1 MEPITAVP
9 LFVVSVVVTLSA
21 ARFFARRLD
30 LLGSRFGFPEALIGL
45 LTALAADGPEVS
57 SALFALGKGQH
68 SVGVGV
74 LVGSNAFN
82 LAAMIGLSGLLAG
95 CIRLPRATLML
106 EGLAGGLVT
115 AIAVAVLLGW
125 LAPGAAVVLAACV
138 LIPYLVLVVGRPRR
152 LAGWM
157 PVGRLLRHDLD
168 ERASRPSQRTA
179 SGALA
184 SGMPAS
190 EASASEGLASEMPAF
205 EVPAPEAPAP
215 GSSDSPTHHLLG
227 LVVLDVTLIV
237 AGSAGMVQAAL
248 SLGASWHVSTA
259 VLGVLILAP
268 LTSLPNAMTAV
279 RLGLAGRG
287 AALVGETF
295 NSNTINLA
303 VGVLIP
309 SLFIT
314 LVASTSTAKL
324 QLGWLVG
331 MTFVCLLLLVPDRGM
346 RRPGAAAIV
355 VLYLGFVGLQL

>member
-1 MEPITAVP
+1 VEPITAVP

-21 ARFFARRLD
+21 ARLFARRLD
-30 LLGSRFGFPEALIGL
+30 LLGSRFGFPEAMIGL

-57 SALFALGKGQH
+57 SALFALAKGQH

-106 EGLAGGLVT
+106 EGLIAGLVT

-125 LAPGAAVVLAACV
+125 LAPVAAVILAACV
-138 LIPYLVLVVGRPRR
+138 LIPYLVVVVGRPRR
-152 LAGWM
+152 LAGLG
-157 PVGRLLRHDLD
+157 PVGRLPRHDLG
-168 ERASRPSQRTA
+168 ERVSRPNPGTTS
-179 SGALA
+179 
-184 SGMPAS
+184 
-190 EASASEGLASEMPAF
+190 
-205 EVPAPEAPAP
+205 EVPTSEAPAS

-227 LVVLDVTLIV
+227 LVVVDVTLIV

-268 LTSLPNAMTAV
+268 LTSLPNAMTAI

-303 VGVLIP
+303 AGVLIP
-309 SLFIT
+309 SLFVT
-314 LVASTSTAKL
+314 LAASTGTAKL

-331 MTFVCLLLLVPDRGM
+331 MTFACLLLLIPERGM
-346 RRPGAAAIV
+346 RRPGAVVIV

>member
-1 MEPITAVP
+1 VEPITAVP
-9 LFVVSVVVTLSA
+9 LFVVSAGVTLSA
-21 ARFFARRLD
+21 AQLFARRLD
-30 LLGSRFGFPEALIGL
+30 VLGSRFGFSDALIGL

-57 SALFALGKGQH
+57 SALFALAKGQH

-95 CIRLPRATLML
+95 CIRLPRSTLLL

-115 AIAVAVLLGW
+115 LIAAAVLLGW
-125 LAPGAAVVLAACV
+125 LAPITATVLAACV
-138 LIPYLVLVVGRPRR
+138 LIPYLVLVVGRPRLPACR
-152 LAGWM
+152 ALL
-157 PVGRLLRHDLD
+157 GRLPPRAPI
-168 ERASRPSQRTA
+168 ERASPTSVTGTSPGESPGTRPPGTGLLVAESPA
-179 SGALA
+179 GESPAALSG
-184 SGMPAS
+184 
-190 EASASEGLASEMPAF
+190 
-205 EVPAPEAPAP
+205 
-215 GSSDSPTHHLLG
+215 SPTHHLLG
-227 LVVLDVTLIV
+227 LVLLDVTLIV

-248 SLGASWHVSTA
+248 SLGGSWHVSMA

-268 LTSLPNAMTAV
+268 LTSLPNAITAI

-303 VGVLIP
+303 AGVLIP
-309 SLFIT
+309 SLFVT
-314 LVASTSTAKL
+314 LVASTDTAKL

-331 MTFVCLLLLVPDRGM
+331 MTFVCLLLLAPNRGM